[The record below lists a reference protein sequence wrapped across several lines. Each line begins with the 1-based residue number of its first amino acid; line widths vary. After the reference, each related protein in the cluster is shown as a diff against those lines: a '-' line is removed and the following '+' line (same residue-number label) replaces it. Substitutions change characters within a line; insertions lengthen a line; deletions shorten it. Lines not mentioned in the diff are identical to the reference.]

1 MKILKRYLLI
11 PMKNEKINSMP
22 NVQTE
27 TTSNGGKIT
36 PPRSALFH
44 PTSFVPIRTSDH
56 VALSLRYP
64 AG

>member
-11 PMKNEKINSMP
+11 PMKNEKKNSMP

-36 PPRSALFH
+36 PPRSALFGG
-44 PTSFVPIRTSDH
+44 VLQI
-56 VALSLRYP
+56 VAFT
-64 AG
+64 